1 MELLAV
7 NVRNSQGYKYEI
19 LPLDRYELF
28 SKLQVQTSVYTKYV
42 SRNLDTFKFDT
53 NQLGTVSAYVMS
65 AVPWSNQRAH

>member
-7 NVRNSQGYKYEI
+7 NVRNSQGCKYEI
-19 LPLDRYELF
+19 FPPDRYELF
-28 SKLQVQTSVYTKYV
+28 SKLQVQTLVHIWYV
-42 SRNLDTFKFDT
+42 SRNLDTFKFNT